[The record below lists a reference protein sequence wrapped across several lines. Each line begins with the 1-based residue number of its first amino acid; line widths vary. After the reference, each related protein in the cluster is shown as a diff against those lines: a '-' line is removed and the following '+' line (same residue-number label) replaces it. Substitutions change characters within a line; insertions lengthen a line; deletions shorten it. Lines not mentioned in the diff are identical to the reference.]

1 MADAASVANGDSKYN
16 RFKMQPKLAALATEF
31 RTLLLGPIFSRE
43 LALTPRRWQHYVYR
57 VLYPTALAVLM
68 STAWFIVVGTQ
79 EVRNTGDMAR
89 FGSILLQVL
98 APLQLAVMSF
108 LAALACVSSI
118 AQEKDR
124 KTMLLLL
131 LTRLSDHEVVLGK
144 LVSSLLPVFSM
155 LLASF
160 PVVGLVTL
168 FGGVSWQQIL
178 VVYAITLAAILAAGS
193 LGTLFALWREKTF
206 QALTMTAITLSLWVG
221 LWEAAALVGGETLH
235 SVVIHNDY
243 YFSIKFNFTFVEIA
257 TALSPFRATWSTL
270 VNSATQSTSA
280 VPKELLFVAVAL
292 GVSVFLNVIST
303 LRLRA
308 WNTGRDGLPRNENAE
323 EDAGEARTDEQ
334 ARAGHVD
341 ARVRTVD
348 QTSRQVWDNPVL
360 WREMCTWAYGRK
372 VLFMRLAYVLM
383 FAAAAAGIWFTAAEP
398 RSRNEGSIVPV
409 AARTLAPFMVVSLVI
424 VNALAVTSITNER
437 DGGALDLLLVTDL
450 TPKEFVFGK
459 LGGVAFVAKEMIAL
473 PLVLAFLA
481 YWLGGMTLVNLFFLG
496 IGLAV
501 MNVFVIM
508 LGLHCGLHY
517 ANSRYAIGVSL
528 GNVFFLCLGVVT
540 LMLLMISFSGTFQG
554 QLGPF
559 LAFIVGGGVGI
570 FVSLG
575 IRNPSPAI
583 GVASIILPIATFFA
597 VTAFLIGHWSDVFLV
612 TNAAYGFAIAA
623 MLIPALSGFD
633 VAIGRSRGGNEE

>member
-1 MADAASVANGDSKYN
+1 V
-16 RFKMQPKLAALATEF
+16 
-31 RTLLLGPIFSRE
+31 LLGPIFSRE
-43 LALTPRRWQHYVYR
+43 LAITPRRWQHYAYR

-89 FGSILLQVL
+89 FGAILLQVL

-108 LAALACVSSI
+108 FGALACVSSI

-124 KTMLLLL
+124 KTIVLLL

-160 PVVGLVTL
+160 PIVALITL
-168 FGGVSWQQIL
+168 FGGVSWEQIL
-178 VVYAITLAAILAAGS
+178 IIYAIALGAILAAGS

-206 QALTMTAITLSLWVG
+206 QALTMTAIAISLWVG
-221 LWEAAALVGGETLH
+221 LWEAAALVAGDLTVGGASSGVTVAELT
-235 SVVIHNDY
+235 S
-243 YFSIKFNFTFVEIA
+243 
-257 TALSPFRATWSTL
+257 ALSPFRATWTTL
-270 VNSATQSTSA
+270 INTTPITAGIFPQQ
-280 VPKELLFVAVAL
+280 LLFVLFAL
-292 GVSVFLNVIST
+292 GISLVLNAIST

-308 WNTGRDGLPRNENAE
+308 WNTGRDTMPRNENAE
-323 EDAGEARTDEQ
+323 ETEHKNEEE

-341 ARVRTVD
+341 ARVRKVD
-348 QTSRQVWDNPVL
+348 QTSRPVWDNPVL

-383 FAAAAAGIWFTAAEP
+383 FLAAAAGIWLTVGAGQGHP
-398 RSRNEGSIVPV
+398 NERTIIPV
-409 AARTLAPFMVVSLVI
+409 AARTLAPFLVVSLVI

-437 DGGALDLLLVTDL
+437 DGGALDLLMVTDL
-450 TPKEFVFGK
+450 TPKEFIFGK
-459 LGGVAFVAKEMIAL
+459 MGGVAYVAKEMIAL
-473 PLVLAFLA
+473 PLVLALLTFA
-481 YWLGGMTLVNLFFLG
+481 LGG
-496 IGLAV
+496 
-501 MNVFVIM
+501 IM

-540 LMLLMISFSGTFQG
+540 LMLLIISFSGTFQG

-559 LAFIVGGGVGI
+559 VAFIVGGGVGI

-575 IRNPSPAI
+575 YRNPSAAFMVAAI
-583 GVASIILPIATFFA
+583 TLPIATFYA
-597 VTAFLIGHWSDVFLV
+597 VTSFLISHWSDTFLV
-612 TNAAYGFAIAA
+612 TTAAYSFALAA

-633 VAIGRSRGGNEE
+633 VALGRSRGGNEE

>member
-1 MADAASVANGDSKYN
+1 M
-16 RFKMQPKLAALATEF
+16 
-31 RTLLLGPIFSRE
+31 LLGPIFSRE

-57 VLYPTALAVLM
+57 VLYPAALAVLM

-79 EVRNTGDMAR
+79 EIRNTGDMAR

-98 APLQLAVMSF
+98 APLQLAVMTF

-124 KTMLLLL
+124 KTMVLLL

-160 PVVGLVTL
+160 PIVGLITL
-168 FGGVSWQQIL
+168 FGGASWPQIL
-178 VVYAITLAAILAAGS
+178 VMYAIAFAAIFAAGS

-206 QALTMTAITLSLWVG
+206 QALTMTAIVISLWVG
-221 LWEAAALVGGETLH
+221 LWEAAALVAGETQ
-235 SVVIHNDY
+235 VVSGTTI
-243 YFSIKFNFTFVEIA
+243 SEIT
-257 TALSPFRATWSTL
+257 TAVSPFRATWSTL
-270 VNSATQSTSA
+270 VNPSVTGVLPQQ
-280 VPKELLFVAVAL
+280 LLFVAVAL
-292 GVSVFLNVIST
+292 GISLVLNAIST

-308 WNTGRDGLPRNENAE
+308 WNTGRDAMPRNENAE
-323 EDAGEARTDEQ
+323 DEAKTEEQ

-341 ARVRTVD
+341 ARVRKVD
-348 QTSRQVWDNPVL
+348 QNSRPVWDNPVL

-372 VLFMRLAYVLM
+372 VLVMRVAYVLL
-383 FAAAAAGIWFTAAEP
+383 FAAAAAGMWFTPRQVHGAEQA
-398 RSRNEGSIVPV
+398 IVPS
-409 AARTLAPFMVVSLVI
+409 AARTLAPFLVVSLVI

-459 LGGVAFVAKEMIAL
+459 LGGVAYVAKEMIAL
-473 PLVLAFLA
+473 PIVLAILA
-481 YWLGGMTLVNLFFLG
+481 FALGDMTFINLAMLLLG
-496 IGLAV
+496 LGV

-517 ANSRYAIGVSL
+517 ANSRHAIGVSM

-540 LMLLMISFSGTFQG
+540 LMLLMISFSGKFQG
-554 QLGPF
+554 QIGPF

-575 IRNPSPAI
+575 IRNPSSAI
-583 GVASIILPIATFFA
+583 GVTATVLPFATFFA
-597 VTAFLIGHWSDVFLV
+597 VTSFLIGHWSDVFLV
-612 TNAAYGFAIAA
+612 TCGAYGFAIAA
-623 MLIPALSGFD
+623 MLIPAISGFD
-633 VAIGRSRGGNEE
+633 VALGRSRGANEE

>member
-1 MADAASVANGDSKYN
+1 M
-16 RFKMQPKLAALATEF
+16 
-31 RTLLLGPIFSRE
+31 LLGPIFSRE
-43 LALTPRRWQHYVYR
+43 LAITPRRWQHYVYR

-89 FGSILLQVL
+89 FGAILLQVV
-98 APLQLAVMSF
+98 APLQLAVMCF
-108 LAALACVSSI
+108 LSALACVSSI

-124 KTMLLLL
+124 KTIVLLL
-131 LTRLSDHEVVLGK
+131 LTRLSDHEIVLGK

-160 PVVGLVTL
+160 PIVGLITL

-178 VVYAITLAAILAAGS
+178 VVYAIALAAILAAGS
-193 LGTLFALWREKTF
+193 LGILFALWREKTF
-206 QALTMTAITLSLWVG
+206 QALTMTAIGISLWVG
-221 LWEAAALVGGETLH
+221 LWEAVALVAGDTPLGGTTLAE
-235 SVVIHNDY
+235 V
-243 YFSIKFNFTFVEIA
+243 T
-257 TALSPFRATWSTL
+257 TALSPFRATWSAL
-270 VNSATQSTSA
+270 VNATANSANGL
-280 VPKELLFVAVAL
+280 PKELLFVGVAL
-292 GVSVFLNVIST
+292 GISFMLNVIST

-308 WNTGRDGLPRNENAE
+308 WNTGRDAMPGTEDE
-323 EDAGEARTDEQ
+323 EEEKTVEQ
-334 ARAGHVD
+334 AQAGHVD
-341 ARVRTVD
+341 ARVRKVD
-348 QTSRQVWDNPVL
+348 QSSRPVWDNPVL

-372 VLFMRLAYVLM
+372 VLFMRLAYVLL
-383 FAAAAAGIWFTAAEP
+383 FAAAAAGIWFTSGAG
-398 RSRNEGSIVPV
+398 EGRGSERTIVPI
-409 AARTLAPFMVVSLVI
+409 AARTLAPFLVVSLVI

-459 LGGVAFVAKEMIAL
+459 LGGVAYVAKEMIAL
-473 PLVLAFLA
+473 PLVLAILTFA
-481 YWLGGMTLVNLFFLG
+481 LGGMTFANLFFLI

-540 LMLLMISFSGTFQG
+540 LILLMISFSGTFQV
-554 QLGPF
+554 QLPPF
-559 LAFIVGGGVGI
+559 MAFIVGGGVGI

-633 VAIGRSRGGNEE
+633 VALGRSRGGNEE

>member
-1 MADAASVANGDSKYN
+1 M
-16 RFKMQPKLAALATEF
+16 
-31 RTLLLGPIFSRE
+31 LLGPIFSRE
-43 LALTPRRWQHYVYR
+43 LVITPRRWQHYVYR

-89 FGSILLQVL
+89 FGAILVQVL

-124 KTMLLLL
+124 KTIVLLL

-144 LVSSLLPVFSM
+144 LVSSLLPVFSI

-160 PVVGLVTL
+160 PVVGLITL
-168 FGGVSWQQIL
+168 FGGVSWLQIL
-178 VVYAITLAAILAAGS
+178 TIYAITLAAILAAGS

-206 QALTMTAITLSLWVG
+206 QALTMTAIAISLWVG
-221 LWEAAALVGGETLH
+221 LWEAAALVAGEAQVGGGVTL
-235 SVVIHNDY
+235 
-243 YFSIKFNFTFVEIA
+243 VELA
-257 TALSPFRATWSTL
+257 TALGPFRATS
-270 VNSATQSTSA
+270 SALTSTSF
-280 VPKELLFVAVAL
+280 PGGLPNELLFVAVAL
-292 GVSVFLNVIST
+292 GISIVLNVIST

-308 WNTGRDGLPRNENAE
+308 WNTGRDAMPRNENAE
-323 EDAGEARTDEQ
+323 VEKSDEE

-348 QTSRQVWDNPVL
+348 QTSRPVWDNPVL

-372 VLFMRLAYVLM
+372 VLIMRIAYVLL
-383 FAAAAAGIWFTAAEP
+383 FAAAVAGLWFSGAGQGG
-398 RSRNEGSIVPV
+398 RNERTIVPV
-409 AARTLAPFMVVSLVI
+409 AARTLAPFLVVSLVI
-424 VNALAVTSITNER
+424 VNALAVTSITTER

-450 TPKEFVFGK
+450 TPQEFVFGK
-459 LGGVAFVAKEMIAL
+459 LGGVAYVAKEMIAL
-473 PLVLAFLA
+473 PVVLALVA
-481 YWLGGMTLVNLFFLG
+481 TLLGGMTFLNFG
-496 IGLAV
+496 MLLIGLAV
-501 MNVFVIM
+501 MNVFVIV

-540 LMLLMISFSGTFQG
+540 LLLLMISFSGAFQV
-554 QLGPF
+554 QLPPF
-559 LAFIVGGGVGI
+559 MAFIVGGGVGI

-575 IRNPSPAI
+575 IRNPSTAI
-583 GVASIILPIATFFA
+583 GVASIVLPFATFFA

-612 TNAAYGFAIAA
+612 TCGAYGFAIAA

-633 VAIGRSRGGNEE
+633 VALGRSRGGNEE

>member
-1 MADAASVANGDSKYN
+1 M
-16 RFKMQPKLAALATEF
+16 
-31 RTLLLGPIFSRE
+31 LLGPIFSRE
-43 LALTPRRWQHYVYR
+43 LAITPRRWQHYAYR

-89 FGSILLQVL
+89 FGAILLQVL

-108 LAALACVSSI
+108 FGALACVSSI

-124 KTMLLLL
+124 KTIVLLL

-160 PVVGLVTL
+160 PIVALITL
-168 FGGVSWQQIL
+168 FGGVSWQQVLII
-178 VVYAITLAAILAAGS
+178 YAIALAAILAAGS

-206 QALTMTAITLSLWVG
+206 QALTMTAIAISLWVG
-221 LWEAAALVGGETLH
+221 LWEAAALVAGDTTVGSVTLAELT
-235 SVVIHNDY
+235 S
-243 YFSIKFNFTFVEIA
+243 
-257 TALSPFRATWSTL
+257 ALSPFRATWSTL
-270 VNSATQSTSA
+270 LSTKQLSTTA
-280 VPKELLFVAVAL
+280 LPQELLFVAFAL
-292 GVSVFLNVIST
+292 GVSLVLNVIST

-308 WNTGRDGLPRNENAE
+308 WNTGRDAMPRNENDEATDHKSDE
-323 EDAGEARTDEQ
+323 EAR
-334 ARAGHVD
+334 AAHVD
-341 ARVRTVD
+341 ARVRKVD
-348 QTSRQVWDNPVL
+348 QTSRPVWDNPVL

-383 FAAAAAGIWFTAAEP
+383 FFAAAAGIWLTVGAGEGRP
-398 RSRNEGSIVPV
+398 NERTIVPV
-409 AARTLAPFMVVSLVI
+409 AARTLAPFLVVSLVI

-437 DGGALDLLLVTDL
+437 DGGALDLLMVTDL
-450 TPKEFVFGK
+450 TPKEFIFGK
-459 LGGVAFVAKEMIAL
+459 MGGVAYVAKEMIAL
-473 PLVLAFLA
+473 PLVLAILTCA
-481 YWLGGMTLVNLFFLG
+481 LGGMTFFNLAFLI

-540 LMLLMISFSGTFQG
+540 LMLLIISFSGTLQG

-559 LAFIVGGGVGI
+559 LAFIAGGGVGI

-575 IRNPSPAI
+575 YRNPSAAFMVAAI
-583 GVASIILPIATFFA
+583 TLPIATFYA
-597 VTAFLIGHWSDVFLV
+597 VTSFLISHWSDTFLV
-612 TNAAYGFAIAA
+612 TTAAYSFALAA

-633 VAIGRSRGGNEE
+633 VALGRSRGGNEE

>member
-1 MADAASVANGDSKYN
+1 
-16 RFKMQPKLAALATEF
+16 
-31 RTLLLGPIFSRE
+31 
-43 LALTPRRWQHYVYR
+43 

-89 FGSILLQVL
+89 FGAILLQVV

-124 KTMLLLL
+124 KTIVLLL

-160 PVVGLVTL
+160 PVVGLITL

-178 VVYAITLAAILAAGS
+178 VVYAIALAAILAAGS

-206 QALTMTAITLSLWVG
+206 QALTMTAIAISLWVG
-221 LWEAAALVGGETLH
+221 LWEAAALVAGDTPIAGITL
-235 SVVIHNDY
+235 
-243 YFSIKFNFTFVEIA
+243 VELT
-257 TALSPFRATWSTL
+257 TALSPFRATWSAL
-270 VNSATQSTSA
+270 VNTSSGSVSAL
-280 VPKELLFVAVAL
+280 PKELLFVAVAI
-292 GVSVFLNVIST
+292 GISVILNVIST

-308 WNTGRDGLPRNENAE
+308 WNTGRDAMPRKEDDAE
-323 EDAGEARTDEQ
+323 EKTVEQ
-334 ARAGHVD
+334 AQAGHVD

-348 QTSRQVWDNPVL
+348 QTSRPVWDNPIL

-372 VLFMRLAYVLM
+372 VLFMRLAYVLL
-383 FAAAAAGIWFTAAEP
+383 FAAAAAGIWFTTGAGQG
-398 RSRNEGSIVPV
+398 SRNERTIVPI
-409 AARTLAPFMVVSLVI
+409 AARTLAPFLVVSLVI

-459 LGGVAFVAKEMIAL
+459 MGGVAFVAKEMIAL
-473 PLVLAFLA
+473 PLVLALLTFA
-481 YWLGGMTLVNLFFLG
+481 LGGMTLVNLFFLI

-540 LMLLMISFSGTFQG
+540 LMLLMISFSGTFQV
-554 QLGPF
+554 QLPPF
-559 LAFIVGGGVGI
+559 MTFIVGGGVGI
-570 FVSLG
+570 FVSIG

-597 VTAFLIGHWSDVFLV
+597 VTSFLIGHWSDVFLV
-612 TNAAYGFAIAA
+612 TSAAYGFAIAA

-633 VAIGRSRGGNEE
+633 VALGRSRGGNEE